1 MHSVKKLSAFLV
13 TAAAIAALMM
23 PSPARADDSDIFGA
37 NIQPNILIL
46 LDNSGSMNDVI
57 DSIPYDSGTT
67 YTVLNVCGSLK
78 NQSCDSPVVYKAVS
92 GGKYTVYANTISQV
106 SKSSARN
113 ALSNVG
119 FWSGSIG
126 GSNVDLYVGNYLN
139 YQIGFCASVN
149 CVGEKK
155 IDIAKRVLK
164 SLVDNVTGVRFGF
177 MKFWNNDTQ
186 NVPTGSGAGTNCDT
200 SGHCGGSMVAQMGT
214 SASVMKAAID
224 AISPSGYTPLG
235 ELMKDAGQYYK
246 GAQLKNG
253 NTYTSPIQTTV
264 GQCQPNFIIL
274 ISDGLQNGYMDVRT
288 EAGNRFAQDH
298 STLFTGKQN
307 VIVHT
312 VSFALGAAD
321 IAAGAPDIM
330 RTAAANGGGLY
341 FETENSAQLEQALQ
355 KAIQSIMAATFTFA
369 TPVVPT
375 TSTSGSTKLYL
386 AAFLSDQSSPFW
398 HGFLKAYQRDSNGL
412 VPVYTSGTPDQI
424 GKPINAP
431 VWEAGSVLNGI
442 APGTRVIKTI
452 PTTSVSI
459 SDTGSPNNTKTGT
472 GTLQSF
478 DKSNSALT
486 YTMLGAANNTERD
499 KTIDFLRGIDSTD
512 ENNNG
517 NTTEQRAWKLGDIF
531 HSTPVLVTQPLLAL
545 NDSSYQSFKSAQAG
559 RTKILIAGANDGML
573 HAFRESDGVE
583 IWAFVPPDL
592 LGGLHDLTAKSGEHL
607 FFVDASPIAADIK
620 VGGNWKTIV
629 VFGLRRGGRHYY
641 ALDITDT
648 TSPVFMWSFTDNRM
662 AETWSEPAIGKVKIG
677 TNDQYV
683 MFVGGGYNT
692 DKNNEAG
699 NPLPSPA
706 TPPTAFFV
714 IDLATGALVWSYDKT
729 ASGDATYMN
738 FSLAA
743 NPTAVDL
750 DNNGYVDHVYIGD
763 VGGQLWKFD
772 VSATATSS
780 WQGRRLF
787 AAAAGQTNPPAS
799 GEYYPAQAFYAAPT
813 LAFDNSHNVWVYIGT
828 GDRNHPNNTS
838 SNRFYG
844 IRDPGNMTQ
853 GATVIESQ
861 LADVSNSTG
870 SNTTDIDGWFFQLG
884 ANEKA
889 FAAGNVFNNTVL
901 FSGFSPATTV
911 TCEGGGGDARLYAV
925 QMTTGYAAMNFSTG
939 QALTTTDHTV
949 GKSTQIGTG
958 IASMPVVIVN
968 PPAGSGSASASAI
981 TATTNQQLPNNPVP
995 SPGFLKQV
1003 RSWREQ
1009 VR

>member
-1 MHSVKKLSAFLV
+1 MHSVKRLSSLLV
-13 TAAAIAALMM
+13 TAAAVAALMM

-46 LDNSGSMNDVI
+46 LDNSGSMDDVI
-57 DSIPYDSGTT
+57 DSIPYDKNTT
-67 YTVLNVCGSLK
+67 YTVLAVCGSLK
-78 NQSCDSPVVYKAVS
+78 NQNCASPVVYKAVS
-92 GGKYTVYANTISQV
+92 GGKYTVYANTVNDV
-106 SKSSARN
+106 SKTSAKN
-113 ALSNVG
+113 ALNSVG

-126 GSNVDLYVGNYLN
+126 GSNVDLYLGNYLN

-177 MKFWNNDTQ
+177 MKFWQ
-186 NVPTGSGAGTNCDT
+186 NDT
-200 SGHCGGSMVAQMGT
+200 SGTGCNSTSHCGGSMVAQMGT

-224 AISPSGYTPLG
+224 AINPSGFTPLG
-235 ELMKDAGQYYK
+235 EFMLDGGNYYK

-274 ISDGLQNGYMDVRT
+274 ISDGLQNGYMDVRN

-459 SDTGSPNNTKTGT
+459 ATSGTSNTKVGT

-478 DKSNSALT
+478 DKSNAALT

-545 NDSSYQSFKSAQAG
+545 NDSSYQSFKSAQAS

-573 HAFRESDGVE
+573 HAFRESDGAE

-620 VGGNWKTIV
+620 VGGSWKTIV

-648 TSPVFMWSFTDNRM
+648 TSPVFLWSFTDDRM

-677 TNDQYV
+677 SNDQYV
-683 MFVGGGYNT
+683 MFVGGGYYT
-692 DKNNEAG
+692 DDNNSKG
-699 NPLPSPA
+699 K
-706 TPPTAFFV
+706 AFFV
-714 IDLATGALVWSYDKT
+714 IDLATGAPVWSYDNT
-729 ASGDATYMN
+729 AGGDATYMN

-743 NPTAVDL
+743 NPTAVDI

-772 VSATATSS
+772 VSQTATTD
-780 WQGRRLF
+780 WKGRRLF
-787 AAAAGQTNPPAS
+787 AAASGQTNPPPG
-799 GEYYPAQAFYAAPT
+799 GEYYPAQGFYAAPT
-813 LAFDNSHNVWVYIGT
+813 LAFDNSNHVWVYIGT

-844 IRDPGNMTQ
+844 IRDADMTYPNGVASGNTL
-853 GATVIESQ
+853 TESM

>member
-13 TAAAIAALMM
+13 TAAAIAALVM
-23 PSPARADDSDIFGA
+23 PHTALADDSDIFGA
-37 NIQPNILIL
+37 NIQPNVLIL
-46 LDNSGSMNDVI
+46 LDNSGSMDDYI
-57 DSIPYDSGTT
+57 DSIPYDKTTT
-67 YTVLNVCGSLK
+67 YTVLAVCGSLK
-78 NQSCDSPVVYKAVS
+78 NQNCASPVVYKAVS
-92 GGKYTVYANTISQV
+92 GGKYTVYANTV
-106 SKSSARN
+106 NDVPKTSAKN
-113 ALSNVG
+113 ALNSVG

-126 GSNVDLYVGNYLN
+126 GSNVDLYLGNYLN

-149 CVGEKK
+149 CIGEKK

-177 MKFWNNDTQ
+177 MKFWQNDVQ
-186 NVPTGSGAGTNCDT
+186 GSNCNST
-200 SGHCGGSMVAQMGT
+200 SHCGGSMVAQMGT

-224 AISPSGYTPLG
+224 AINPNGYTPLG
-235 ELMKDAGQYYK
+235 EFILDGGNYYK

-398 HGFLKAYQRDSNGL
+398 HGFLKAYQRDSTGL
-412 VPVYTSGTPDQI
+412 VPIGAD

-431 VWEAGSVLNGI
+431 VWEAGAALNGI
-442 APGTRVIKTI
+442 APGTRLIKTI

-459 SDTGSPNNTKTGT
+459 ATSGTSNTKVGT

-478 DKSNSALT
+478 DKSNAALT
-486 YTMLGAANNTERD
+486 YTMLGAADNTERD

-512 ENNNG
+512 ENNNA

-545 NDSSYQSFKSAQAG
+545 NDSSYQSFKTAQAS
-559 RTKILIAGANDGML
+559 RTKILIAGANDGMV
-573 HAFRESDGVE
+573 HAFRESDGAE
-583 IWAFVPPDL
+583 IWAFIPPDL

-620 VGGNWKTIV
+620 VSGVWKTVV
-629 VFGLRRGGRHYY
+629 VFGLRRGGRYYY

-648 TSPVFMWSFTDNRM
+648 TSPVFLWSFTDDRM

-692 DKNNEAG
+692 DSNNLTG
-699 NPLPSPA
+699 K
-706 TPPTAFFV
+706 AFFV
-714 IDLATGALVWSYDKT
+714 VDLATGAPVWSYDGT
-729 ASGDATYMN
+729 VSGDGTYMK

-743 NPTAVDL
+743 NPTAVDI

-763 VGGQLWKFD
+763 IGGQLWKFD
-772 VSATATSS
+772 VSQTDAST
-780 WQGRRLF
+780 WKGRRLF
-787 AAAAGQTNPPAS
+787 AATPSQPDPPVGG
-799 GEYYPAQAFYAAPT
+799 GEYYPAQGFYAAPT
-813 LAFDNSHNVWVYIGT
+813 LAFDNSNHVWVYIGS

-844 IRDPGNMTQ
+844 IRDADMTYPNGVASGNTL
-853 GATVIESQ
+853 TESM
-861 LADVSNSTG
+861 LVDVSNSTG
-870 SNTTDIDGWFFQLG
+870 SDTTDIDGWFFQLG

-901 FSGFSPATTV
+901 FSGFTPATTV

-949 GKSTQIGTG
+949 AKSTQIGTG

>member
-1 MHSVKKLSAFLV
+1 MHSVKRLSALLV
-13 TAAAIAALMM
+13 TAAAIAALVM
-23 PSPARADDSDIFGA
+23 PHTALADDSDIFGA
-37 NIQPNILIL
+37 NIQPNVLIL
-46 LDNSGSMNDVI
+46 LDNSGSMDDVI
-57 DSIPYDSGTT
+57 DSIPYDDNTT
-67 YTVLNVCGSLK
+67 YPVIQKCGSSK
-78 NQSCDSPVVYKAVS
+78 NQNCDTGVVYKAVS
-92 GGKYTVYANTISQV
+92 SNKYTVYATTVSQV
-106 SKSSARN
+106 NKSSARN
-113 ALSNVG
+113 ALNNVG
-119 FWSGSIG
+119 FWSGSIS
-126 GSNVDLYVGNYLN
+126 GSQVDLYLGNYLN
-139 YQIGFCASVN
+139 YQIGFCSAVN

-177 MKFWNNDTQ
+177 MKFWNNDVQ
-186 NVPTGSGAGTNCDT
+186 GSSCNST
-200 SGHCGGSMVAQMGT
+200 GHCGGSMVAQMGT

-224 AISPSGYTPLG
+224 AINPNGYTPLG
-235 ELMKDAGQYYK
+235 EFMLDGGNYYK

-274 ISDGLQNGYMDVRT
+274 VSDGLQNGYMDVRT

-298 STLFTGKQN
+298 STLFANKQN

-312 VSFALGAAD
+312 VGFALSAAD
-321 IAAGAPDIM
+321 KAAGANDILK
-330 RTAAANGGGLY
+330 TAAANGGGLY

-412 VPVYTSGTPDQI
+412 VPVYTTGTPDQI

-452 PTTSVSI
+452 PTTSVSL
-459 SDTGSPNNTKTGT
+459 SVTGTNHTTTGT

-478 DKSNSALT
+478 VKSNSALT
-486 YTMLGAANNTERD
+486 YQMLGAADNTERD

-512 ENNNG
+512 EDNDG

-573 HAFRESDGVE
+573 HAFRESDGAE
-583 IWAFVPPDL
+583 IWAFIPPDL

-620 VGGNWKTIV
+620 VSGVWKTVV

-648 TSPVFMWSFTDNRM
+648 TNPTFLWSFTDDRM

-692 DKNNEAG
+692 DKNNEG
-699 NPLPSPA
+699 GKPTP

-714 IDLATGALVWSYDKT
+714 IDLATGALVWSYDNT
-729 ASGDATYMN
+729 AGGDATYMN
-738 FSLAA
+738 FSIAA
-743 NPTAVDL
+743 NPTAVDF
-750 DNNGYVDHVYIGD
+750 DNNGYTDHVYIGD

-772 VSATATSS
+772 VSQTSTS
-780 WQGRRLF
+780 NWKGRRLF
-787 AAAAGQTNPPAS
+787 AAASGQTNPPAG
-799 GEYYPAQAFYAAPT
+799 GEYYPAQGFYAAPT
-813 LAFDNSHNVWVYIGT
+813 LAFDSSNHVWVYIGS

-844 IRDPGNMTQ
+844 IRDADVTYANGMSQ
-853 GATVIESQ
+853 GATVTESQ
-861 LADVSNSTG
+861 LADVSTATG
-870 SNTTDIDGWFFQLG
+870 SNTTDTDGWFFQLG

-889 FAAGNVFNNTVL
+889 FAASNVFNNTVL
-901 FSGFSPATTV
+901 FSGFTPATTV

-949 GKSTQIGTG
+949 AKSAQIGTG

>member
-1 MHSVKKLSAFLV
+1 MHSVKRLGAFLV
-13 TAAAIAALMM
+13 TAAAIAALTM
-23 PSPARADDSDIFGA
+23 PPSALADDSDIFGA
-37 NIQPNILIL
+37 NIQPNVLIL

-67 YTVLNVCGSLK
+67 YTVLDVCGSLQ
-78 NQSCDSPVVYKAVS
+78 NQSCNSPVVYKAVS
-92 GGKYTVYANTISQV
+92 GGKYTVYANTIAQV
-106 SKSSARN
+106 SKTSARN

-119 FWSGSIG
+119 YWSGSIG

-164 SLVDNVTGVRFGF
+164 GLVDNVTGVRFGF
-177 MKFWNNDTQ
+177 MKFWMNDTS
-186 NVPTGSGAGTNCDT
+186 GSGCNSG
-200 SGHCGGSMVAQMGT
+200 GHCGGSMVAQMGT
-214 SASVMKAAID
+214 SPSVMKAAID
-224 AISPSGYTPLG
+224 AISPSGFTPLG
-235 ELMKDAGQYYK
+235 EFMLDAGQYYK

-253 NTYTSPIQTTV
+253 NTYTSPIQTTI
-264 GQCQPNFIIL
+264 GACQPNFIIL
-274 ISDGLQNGYMDVRT
+274 ISDGLQNGYIDVRQ

-298 STLFTGKQN
+298 SSLFTGKQN

-312 VSFALGAAD
+312 VGFALGAAD
-321 IAAGAPDIM
+321 ISAGANDIL
-330 RTAAANGGGLY
+330 RTAAANGGGL
-341 FETENSAQLEQALQ
+341 FFQADNSAQLEQALQ

-398 HGFLKAYQRDSNGL
+398 HGFLKAYQRDSTGL
-412 VPVYTSGTPDQI
+412 VPVGAD
-424 GKPINAP
+424 GKPVNAP

-442 APGTRVIKTI
+442 APGARVIKTI
-452 PTTSVSI
+452 TTVSN
-459 SDTGSPNNTKTGT
+459 STSGSSTTGT
-472 GTLQSF
+472 GTLSSF
-478 DKSNSALT
+478 DKSNAALT
-486 YTMLGAANNTERD
+486 YTKLGVANSTERD
-499 KTIDFLRGIDSTD
+499 QLIDFLRGIDSTD
-512 ENNNG
+512 EDNDA
-517 NTTEQRAWKLGDIF
+517 NTTEDRAWKLGDIF

-545 NDSSYQSFKSAQAG
+545 NDPSYQAFKSAQAS
-559 RTKILIAGANDGML
+559 RTKVLIAGANDGML
-573 HAFRESDGVE
+573 HAFRESDGAE
-583 IWAFVPPDL
+583 IWAFIPPDL
-592 LGGLHDLTAKSGEHL
+592 LDSLHSLTAKSGEHL

-620 VGGNWKTIV
+620 VSGAWKTVV
-629 VFGLRRGGRHYY
+629 VFGLRRGGMFYY

-648 TSPVFMWSFTDNRM
+648 TNPTFLWSFTDSRM

-677 TNDQYV
+677 ANDQYV

-692 DKNNEAG
+692 DKNNDTG
-699 NPLPSPA
+699 K
-706 TPPTAFFV
+706 AFFA
-714 IDLATGALVWSYDKT
+714 IDLATGAPVWSYDNT
-729 ASGDATYMN
+729 AGGDGQYMN

-743 NPTAVDL
+743 NPTAVDF

-772 VSATATSS
+772 VSQTSTGS
-780 WQGRRLF
+780 WKGRRLF
-787 AAAAGQTNPPAS
+787 AAAPGQQNPPTA
-799 GEYYPAQAFYAAPT
+799 GEYYPAQGFYAAPT
-813 LAFDNSHNVWVYIGT
+813 LAFDNANHVWIYIGS

-844 IRDPGNMTQ
+844 IRDADVTYATGMTQ
-853 GATVIESQ
+853 GATLTESMF
-861 LADVSNSTG
+861 ADVSTATG
-870 SNTTDIDGWFFQLG
+870 SDTIDTDGWFFQLG

-901 FSGFSPATTV
+901 FSGFTPATTV

-939 QALTTTDHTV
+939 QALATTDHTAA
-949 GKSTQIGTG
+949 KSTQIGTG

-968 PPAGSGSASASAI
+968 PPMGSGSATASAI
-981 TATTNQQLPNNPVP
+981 TATTNQQLPNTPVP
-995 SPGFLKQV
+995 APGFLKQV